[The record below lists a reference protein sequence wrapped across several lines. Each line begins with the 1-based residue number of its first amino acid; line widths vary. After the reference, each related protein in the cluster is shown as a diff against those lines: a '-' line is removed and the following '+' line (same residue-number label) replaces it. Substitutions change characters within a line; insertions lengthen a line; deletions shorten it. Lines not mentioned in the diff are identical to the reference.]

1 MRARALLCNA
11 YAFMR
16 VRVRTCAREDN
27 WSDLSKKKKKK
38 KKMKQNR
45 NDGRKIVD
53 ADLVTITQ
61 RSRRLAEKSDKMKYR
76 ETRCPL

>member
-16 VRVRTCAREDN
+16 VRVRTCTREDN
-27 WSDLSKKKKKK
+27 WSDLSKKKK
-38 KKMKQNR
+38 MKQNR
-45 NDGRKIVD
+45 NDERKIVD

-61 RSRRLAEKSDKMKYR
+61 RSKRLAEKSDKVKYR

>member
-38 KKMKQNR
+38 KKR
-45 NDGRKIVD
+45 NK
-53 ADLVTITQ
+53 TETME
-61 RSRRLAEKSDKMKYR
+61 EKSSI
-76 ETRCPL
+76 PI

>member
-38 KKMKQNR
+38 KNETKQKRWKKNR
-45 NDGRKIVD
+45 RCRFSNDYATIEKARRKI
-53 ADLVTITQ
+53 
-61 RSRRLAEKSDKMKYR
+61 R
-76 ETRCPL
+76 

>member
-16 VRVRTCAREDN
+16 VRVRTCMKEDN
-27 WSDLSKKKKKK
+27 WSDLSKKK
-38 KKMKQNR
+38 MKENR
-45 NDGRKIVD
+45 NYGGKIVD

-61 RSRRLAEKSDKMKYR
+61 RSRRLVEKSDKVKYR